1 MHFPIIIVFFVL
13 VIMISTFMSAATI
26 GDNGQISI
34 EATSRNIVIFGQGS
48 ENHIAVRGPYTVD
61 NAIENESD
69 LIHMPYHALQTLQMD
84 YGDTII
90 INGEVYSINKTIGD
104 EDNTLRLPTQL
115 RGDLEVRVGDVISNS
130 RISNLFYKSRVIH
143 TVRMANTSTIN
154 YNITEYYD
162 VAYKSRNASSFD
174 IYIDGELITSSSA
187 IFKENQ
193 SYVLQ
198 VNDEYIGEFNQKD
211 ICGNNSINYTYY
223 DHNIELRGK
232 SDTLSI
238 RNAVNSQ
245 DGIFLNF
252 ILAEKEDTNSTN
264 NNTDTGSIDDRQ

>member
-1 MHFPIIIVFFVL
+1 M
-13 VIMISTFMSAATI
+13 
-26 GDNGQISI
+26 
-34 EATSRNIVIFGQGS
+34 
-48 ENHIAVRGPYTVD
+48 
-61 NAIENESD
+61 
-69 LIHMPYHALQTLQMD
+69 
-84 YGDTII
+84 
-90 INGEVYSINKTIGD
+90 
-104 EDNTLRLPTQL
+104 
-115 RGDLEVRVGDVISNS
+115 
-130 RISNLFYKSRVIH
+130 
-143 TVRMANTSTIN
+143 
-154 YNITEYYD
+154 
-162 VAYKSRNASSFD
+162 
-174 IYIDGELITSSSA
+174 
-187 IFKENQ
+187 
-193 SYVLQ
+193 LQ